1 MAGITSG
8 ALGTQMTSSLGAG
21 GLGWLVGAA
30 QPPSSVRATIHV
42 ARTRRRRIGS
52 VLSQVAAAMSTRA
65 PVAGDVPSNAG
76 GPMSRIDPVWA
87 TAAEL
92 SRAFAERTLSPVD
105 AVDALLDRI
114 RKRDASLHA
123 YIAVYEADAR
133 LAAEA
138 ADKAIRA
145 GHRVG
150 PLHGVPIALK
160 DLVDMQGRVTTGGSK
175 VWHDRVSTVTATL
188 AERLI
193 AAGMIVLGKTHTV
206 EFAMGSFGTNTHL
219 GTPRNPWDPAVH
231 RTPGGSSSGSGVA
244 VAAGLAPVAIGTD
257 TGGSVRLPAAWCGVV
272 GLKVTAG
279 RISTY
284 GILPLS
290 TTLDTPGPLARSVE
304 DAALI
309 FRVLNGPDPRDPQT
323 LAWAP
328 LDPLPELRR
337 GVAGLRLAVMPDVER
352 AGVAADVLAAYD
364 TSVETL
370 AGLGAR
376 IVRPALPHRFGDYAA
391 ATGRIIGAEG
401 YRFVG
406 HLVDDMSLPVD
417 PHIRPRI
424 QLGRNVSARD
434 YLMTLAERDERRR
447 EFAAALA
454 DADALLTP
462 TTQTVALPIDQVDQS
477 STAAHFTRAG
487 NYLGLCGLAVPNGFT
502 AAGLPTSLQILAH
515 AGQEGT
521 ALRIGWAYE
530 QATDWKTRR
539 PPGS

>member
-1 MAGITSG
+1 LA
-8 ALGTQMTSSLGAG
+8 
-21 GLGWLVGAA
+21 
-30 QPPSSVRATIHV
+30 
-42 ARTRRRRIGS
+42 
-52 VLSQVAAAMSTRA
+52 
-65 PVAGDVPSNAG
+65 
-76 GPMSRIDPVWA
+76 
-87 TAAEL
+87 
-92 SRAFAERTLSPVD
+92 
-105 AVDALLDRI
+105 RI
-114 RKRDASLHA
+114 RKRDPVLHA
-123 YIAVYEADAR
+123 FIALYEADAR

-145 GHRVG
+145 GHHMG

-160 DLVDMQGRVTTGGSK
+160 DLVDWQGRVTTGGSK
-175 VWHDRVSTVTATL
+175 VWKDRVSPVTATL

-193 AAGMIVLGKTHTV
+193 AAGMIVIGKTHTV
-206 EFAMGSFGTNTHL
+206 EFAIGSFGTNTHL
-219 GTPRNPWDPAVH
+219 GTPRNPWDTGTH

-284 GILPLS
+284 GVLPLS

-328 LDPLPELRR
+328 ADPLPALRR
-337 GVAGLRLAVMPDVER
+337 GVVGLRLAVMPDAER
-352 AGVAADVLAAYD
+352 AGVADDVLAAYD
-364 TSVETL
+364 ASIEVLT
-370 AGLGAR
+370 GLGAR
-376 IVRPALPHRFGDYAA
+376 IVRPALPHRFSDYAA
-391 ATGRIIGAEG
+391 ATGRIIGSEG

-434 YLMTLAERDERRR
+434 YLLALAEMQEHRRA
-447 EFAAALA
+447 FTAALGE
-454 DADALLTP
+454 ADALLTP
-462 TTQTVALPIDQVDQS
+462 TLQTAALPIDQVDQS
-477 STAAHFTRAG
+477 GTAAHFTRPG
-487 NYLGLCGLAVPNGFT
+487 NY
-502 AAGLPTSLQILAH
+502 
-515 AGQEGT
+515 
-521 ALRIGWAYE
+521 
-530 QATDWKTRR
+530 
-539 PPGS
+539 

>member
-1 MAGITSG
+1 M
-8 ALGTQMTSSLGAG
+8 
-21 GLGWLVGAA
+21 
-30 QPPSSVRATIHV
+30 
-42 ARTRRRRIGS
+42 
-52 VLSQVAAAMSTRA
+52 
-65 PVAGDVPSNAG
+65 
-76 GPMSRIDPVWA
+76 RIDPVWA
-87 TAAEL
+87 TVAEL
-92 SRAFAERTLSPVD
+92 SRAFGERTLSPVD
-105 AVDALLDRI
+105 AVEALFERI
-114 RKRDASLHA
+114 RKRDPLLHA
-123 YIAVYEADAR
+123 FIAVYESDAR

-138 ADKAIRA
+138 ADRAIRA

-160 DLVDMQGRVTTGGSK
+160 DLVDLQGRVTTGGSK
-175 VWHDRVSTVTATL
+175 VWTDRVSPVTATL

-206 EFAMGSFGTNTHL
+206 EFAMGSFGTNTHM

-231 RTPGGSSSGSGVA
+231 RAPGGSSSGSGVA

-257 TGGSVRLPAAWCGVV
+257 TGGSVRMPASWCGVV

-328 LDPLPELRR
+328 ADPLPALRR
-337 GVAGLRLAVMPDVER
+337 GVGGLRLAVLPDDER
-352 AGVAADVLAAYD
+352 DGVAADVLAAYD
-364 TSVETL
+364 AAVETL
-370 AGLGAR
+370 GTLGAR
-376 IVRPALPHRFGDYAA
+376 IVRPALPHKFRHYAA

-401 YRFVG
+401 YLFVG
-406 HLVDDMSLPVD
+406 HLVDDASLPLD
-417 PHIRPRI
+417 PHVRPRI
-424 QLGRNVSARD
+424 QLGRGVSARD
-434 YLMTLAERDERRR
+434 YLKTLAERAERSR

-462 TTQTVALPIDQVDQS
+462 TTQTVAPPIDEIDQS
-477 STAAHFTRAG
+477 GTAAHFTRAG

-515 AGQEGT
+515 AGQEAT

-530 QATDWKTRR
+530 QATDWKSRR
-539 PPGS
+539 PPEA